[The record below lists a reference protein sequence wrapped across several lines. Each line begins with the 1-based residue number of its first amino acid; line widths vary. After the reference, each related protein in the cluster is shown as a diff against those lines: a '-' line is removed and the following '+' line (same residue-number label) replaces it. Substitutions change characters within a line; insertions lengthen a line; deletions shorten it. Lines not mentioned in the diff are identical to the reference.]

1 MYSKVFITEG
11 LDKAKPLFF
20 DTETLGFYG
29 KTRLVQVRQDNVAYE
44 YDCFYCNIEE
54 IKHFLKDFHLV
65 GHNIHYDLNCIDFRR
80 WLPKKIDDT
89 LLMARLSLPDLES
102 FSLKSLSEYFNLQE
116 KTEEGSSDW
125 SNYALTEEQKEYAAN
140 DTLIVKQL
148 FDLIATNELLNSYP
162 YKLDI
167 RSLAYSCIY
176 SHRGLP
182 LNRQNMLKLIRESK
196 KVIEKSI
203 LPPDLNVNSFK
214 QVREYLNVDNSSF
227 EFLQQ
232 LNTPEADAI
241 IEKRQ
246 AFKNLAFLENL
257 VNYQFAYSIFNPNGA
272 KTGRF
277 TSKGTNELEPNYV
290 NLQQIPGKLAAAY
303 SVSHK
308 DEYFVYCDY
317 PALEIWCA
325 AAIWADRFQVKA
337 LLEKADLHRRTAS
350 SMFNIPESE
359 VTDDKRQIAKGCNF
373 SLMYGAGAK
382 RFAEIFI
389 NTKNYEA
396 AKNATELRQKWLQ
409 VYSDIAEVQQEQF
422 SYFKHN
428 TYRLVKTASGR
439 QLRANSPTEALNFQ
453 VQGTGAECTKLS
465 LLLLQSRGITVTAT
479 VHDSISIVA
488 QSLKEAEELKETLAY
503 CMNEGYAR
511 TIRNCKENSLRL
523 SVEVKI
529 GETYNGKHIN

>member
-1 MYSKVFITEG
+1 
-11 LDKAKPLFF
+11 
-20 DTETLGFYG
+20 
-29 KTRLVQVRQDNVAYE
+29 
-44 YDCFYCNIEE
+44 
-54 IKHFLKDFHLV
+54 
-65 GHNIHYDLNCIDFRR
+65 
-80 WLPKKIDDT
+80 
-89 LLMARLSLPDLES
+89 
-102 FSLKSLSEYFNLQE
+102 
-116 KTEEGSSDW
+116 
-125 SNYALTEEQKEYAAN
+125 
-140 DTLIVKQL
+140 
-148 FDLIATNELLNSYP
+148 
-162 YKLDI
+162 
-167 RSLAYSCIY
+167 
-176 SHRGLP
+176 
-182 LNRQNMLKLIRESK
+182 
-196 KVIEKSI
+196 
-203 LPPDLNVNSFK
+203 
-214 QVREYLNVDNSSF
+214 
-227 EFLQQ
+227 
-232 LNTPEADAI
+232 
-241 IEKRQ
+241 
-246 AFKNLAFLENL
+246 
-257 VNYQFAYSIFNPNGA
+257 
-272 KTGRF
+272 
-277 TSKGTNELEPNYV
+277 
-290 NLQQIPGKLAAAY
+290 
-303 SVSHK
+303 
-308 DEYFVYCDY
+308 
-317 PALEIWCA
+317 
-325 AAIWADRFQVKA
+325 
-337 LLEKADLHRRTAS
+337 
-350 SMFNIPESE
+350 MFNIPESE